1 MALLM
6 RTAGTFQRSCGMAMA
21 MLLYAQVLLAQ
32 DQSGS
37 GILIA
42 GSQPDFYFPSHFTDT
57 LPGPGLKEIF
67 RQLNQKT
74 GAYFLYADE
83 DVRDLRPASPDF
95 GNKTIEQILEELLK
109 GTGLSWRKIGNQ
121 TYAIMRQ
128 EIKEQKPQEILSKGR
143 VLNADGEPLPGASV
157 LVKGSSRGTVANQEG
172 YFELETARGE
182 RLLISSVGYQSLEW
196 PAERM
201 GEIRL
206 TLRSME
212 TEMEEVTL
220 TALGISREVR
230 STGYSISRVSG
241 RRFQPAK
248 DNNLG
253 ALLSGLVA
261 GVNSI
266 APHTGPGGS
275 SRVTIRGNS
284 SLSFDNQPLYVVN
297 GIPINNDNLG
307 SAGKFGGA
315 DFGDGIGSLNPD
327 DVEELHI
334 LKGGA
339 AAALYGQRGR
349 NGVIL
354 IETKNAAR
362 LQGVQVVVNSNTQFD
377 FIRDFTQFQR
387 EYGQGLQGNKPS
399 DAASALLSGLYAW
412 GAPLD
417 GSLTPVF
424 NGYMQPYAPAGGSN
438 LGHFYQTGIR
448 SQQTVSMSGSGE
460 QIQWRVSLGDLRS
473 QAVYPQSGYNRHT
486 YNLNLRYQISEKWSG
501 HSFLQYSKEQG
512 RNRPNLNDAPGNGN
526 FAILFLPPNV
536 DARWLKPGYD
546 VNGDEI
552 VFNDNAFHTNPWFAA
567 SRFRNNTSRDRILAM
582 SRIRY
587 QWKSWLYLQARLAHD
602 YFSFRA
608 SSITPTG
615 TAYKP
620 EGTVN
625 LERNFNYNETN
636 ADLLVGVDQAM
647 GKDFNLNF
655 TAGAN
660 LLRMRSTVMDIA
672 ADGLAFPFIYSPSGA
687 SNTDVNNLHP
697 RKDVHSLYASLLL
710 NWKKKL
716 YLQLTD
722 RQDWSSTLPAGRNGY
737 NYPSANIAW
746 SFARDLGLRFADQ
759 ARLRLA
765 YSRVGG
771 DAPLFATRLYYNTN
785 GTINGNP
792 IGDMDDQVP
801 NASLKPLQVSEWEW
815 GIDARFLDDR
825 LQLDLAWYRKKTLN
839 DIVAAT
845 TSVSSGFHSALLNV
859 GQIRNYGV
867 ELRIAAEWVRHK
879 NGNWNSIFNIAHNRN
894 KVIRLAQGQQT
905 MQLLNGESRTERAF
919 VQHVAGLPFGQVMV
933 FDEWKNEN
941 GRPILNN
948 GGLQAS
954 PRLMPAGSG
963 THPITGGWLNQVRWG
978 NWELECL
985 IDFKFGAVI
994 YSGTYASAVQR
1005 GLDKSTLSGRTS
1017 GILLEGVD
1025 EAGNTITLPVP
1036 AQQYYE
1042 SLYRISALHVLDAD
1056 FAKLRSLS
1064 LSWQV
1069 PDQWLEKWKA
1079 EASLALV
1086 GRNLFYLIR
1095 HTGHIDPE
1103 STYSNGNAQGL
1114 EYASLPATRSIG
1126 LHLQIRFK

>member
-1 MALLM
+1 M
-6 RTAGTFQRSCGMAMA
+6 RTAGTIQRSCVMAMA
-21 MLLYAQVLLAQ
+21 MILFSQVMMAQGRQ
-32 DQSGS
+32 FTENSYS
-37 GILIA
+37 
-42 GSQPDFYFPSHFTDT
+42 FTDSPGTVAPAIADT
-57 LPGPGLKEIF
+57 LSPPGLKELF
-67 RQLNQKT
+67 VLLHQKT
-74 GAYFLYADE
+74 GAYFLYSDE
-83 DVRDLRPASPDF
+83 DIRDLRPPAIDWS
-95 GNKTIEQILEELLK
+95 NKSIDQILQELLK
-109 GTGLSWRKIGNQ
+109 GTGLSWRKIGAQ
-121 TYAIMRQ
+121 TYAILRKDT
-128 EIKEQKPQEILSKGR
+128 KEPIEPPILSKGR
-143 VLNADGEPLPGASV
+143 IVNAEGEPLPGASV
-157 LVKGSSRGTVANQEG
+157 QVKGSSRGAIANQDG
-172 YFELETARGE
+172 YFELETLRGE
-182 RLLISSVGYQSLEW
+182 ILLISNVGYQSVEW
-196 PAERM
+196 PAERR
-201 GEIRL
+201 GEIKMELR
-206 TLRSME
+206 TLE

-220 TALGISREVR
+220 TALGISRELR
-230 STGYSISRVSG
+230 STGYSITRVSG
-241 RRFQPAK
+241 RRFQLAK

-307 SAGKFGGA
+307 NAGKFGGA

-327 DVEELHI
+327 DVEELHV

-354 IETKNAAR
+354 IETKNGTAA
-362 LQGVQVVVNSNTQFD
+362 QAIQVVVNSNTQFD
-377 FIRDFTQFQR
+377 FIRDFTRFQR
-387 EYGQGLQGNKPS
+387 EYGQGLQGNEPS
-399 DAASALLSGLYAW
+399 DAASALLSGLYSW

-424 NGYMQPYAPAGGSN
+424 NGYMHAYQASEGSN
-438 LGHFYQTGIR
+438 LQHFYQTGIR
-448 SQQTVSMSGSGE
+448 SQQTVAVSGATE
-460 QIQWRVSLGDLRS
+460 ELQWRVSLGDLRS
-473 QAVYPQSGYNRHT
+473 QSVYPSSGYNRHT
-486 YNLNLRYQISEKWSG
+486 YNLNLRYQLSDKWSG

-546 VNGDEI
+546 VNGNEI

-587 QWKSWLYLQARLAHD
+587 QWNDWLYVQGRIAHD
-602 YFSFRA
+602 YFGFRA

-625 LERNFNYNETN
+625 LERNFDYNETN
-636 ADLLVGVDQAM
+636 ADLLLGIDKELS
-647 GKDFNLNF
+647 KDFRLNF

-660 LLRMRSTVMDIA
+660 LLRMRSTVLDIA

-687 SNTDVNNLHP
+687 SNTNINNLNP
-697 RKDVHSLYASLLL
+697 RKNVHSLYGSLLL
-710 NWKKKL
+710 DWKKKL

-737 NYPSANIAW
+737 NYPSVNIAW
-746 SFARDLGLRFADQ
+746 SFAQDLGIRFADQ

-771 DAPLFATRLYYNTN
+771 DAPLFATRLYYNTS
-785 GTINGNP
+785 GSINGNP

-801 NASLKPLQVSEWEW
+801 NANLKPLQVSEWEW
-815 GIDARFLDDR
+815 GLDARFLDDR
-825 LQLDLAWYRKKTLN
+825 LQVDLAWYRKKTLN

-867 ELRIAAEWVRHK
+867 ELRIAAEWIRTK
-879 NGNWNSIFNIAHNRN
+879 NWHWNSAFNIAHNRN
-894 KVIRLAQGQQT
+894 KVIRLSTGQQS

-919 VQHVAGLPFGQVMV
+919 VQHVTGLPFGQLMV
-933 FDEWKNEN
+933 FDMWRNEK
-941 GRPILNN
+941 GQPILNN
-948 GGLQAS
+948 GGVQPLPILA
-954 PRLMPAGSG
+954 PAGTG
-963 THPITGGWLNQVRWG
+963 THPITGGWLNQLRWG
-978 NWELECL
+978 RWELECL
-985 IDFKFGAVI
+985 LDFKFGAFI
-994 YSGTYASAVQR
+994 YSGTYATAVQR
-1005 GLDKSTLSGRTS
+1005 GLDKSTLSGRTT
-1017 GILLEGVD
+1017 GVILEGVD
-1025 EAGNTITLPVP
+1025 EAGNPRTIQIP

-1042 SLYRISALHVLDAD
+1042 SLYRISAQHVLDAD

-1069 PDQWLEKWKA
+1069 QDKWLSKWKA
-1079 EASLALV
+1079 EASLSLV

-1103 STYSNGNAQGL
+1103 SSYSNGNAQGL
-1114 EYASLPATRSIG
+1114 EYASLPATRSVG

>member
-1 MALLM
+1 M
-6 RTAGTFQRSCGMAMA
+6 RTAGTIQRSCVMAMA
-21 MLLYAQVLLAQ
+21 MILFSQVMMAQGRQITENSYL
-32 DQSGS
+32 
-37 GILIA
+37 
-42 GSQPDFYFPSHFTDT
+42 FTYSPGTVAPAISDT
-57 LPGPGLKEIF
+57 LSPPGLKELF
-67 RQLNQKT
+67 GLLHQKT
-74 GAYFLYADE
+74 GAYFLYSDE
-83 DVRDLRPASPDF
+83 DIRDLRPPAIEWS
-95 GNKTIEQILEELLK
+95 NKSIDQILQELLK
-109 GTGLSWRKIGNQ
+109 GTGLSWRKIGSQ
-121 TYAIMRQ
+121 TYAILRKDTRDPI
-128 EIKEQKPQEILSKGR
+128 EPPILSKGR
-143 VLNADGEPLPGASV
+143 IVNAEGEPLPGASV
-157 LVKGSSRGTVANQEG
+157 QVKGSSRGTIANQEG
-172 YFELETARGE
+172 YFELETSRGE
-182 RLLISSVGYQSLEW
+182 ILLISNVGYQSVEW
-196 PAERM
+196 PAERR
-201 GEIRL
+201 GEIRMEL
-206 TLRSME
+206 RTLE

-220 TALGISREVR
+220 TALGISRELR
-230 STGYSISRVSG
+230 STGYSITRVSG
-241 RRFQPAK
+241 RRFQLAK

-307 SAGKFGGA
+307 NAGKFGGA

-327 DVEELHI
+327 DVEELHV

-354 IETKNAAR
+354 IETKNGATA
-362 LQGVQVVVNSNTQFD
+362 QPIQVVVNSNTQFD
-377 FIRDFTQFQR
+377 FIRDFTRFQR

-399 DAASALLSGLYAW
+399 DAASALLSGLYSW

-424 NGYMQPYAPAGGSN
+424 NGYMEAYKASEGSN
-438 LGHFYQTGIR
+438 LQHFYQTGIR
-448 SQQTVSMSGSGE
+448 SQQTVAVSGATE
-460 QIQWRVSLGDLRS
+460 ELQWRVSLGDLRS
-473 QAVYPQSGYNRHT
+473 QSVYPSSGYNRHT
-486 YNLNLRYQISEKWSG
+486 YNLNLRYQLSDKWSG

-546 VNGDEI
+546 VSGNEI

-582 SRIRY
+582 TRIRF
-587 QWKSWLYLQARLAHD
+587 QWNDWLYVQGRIAHD
-602 YFSFRA
+602 YFGFRA

-625 LERNFNYNETN
+625 LERNFDYNETN
-636 ADLLVGVDQAM
+636 ADLLLGIDKALN
-647 GKDFNLNF
+647 KDFRLNF

-660 LLRMRSTVMDIA
+660 LLRMRSTVLDIA

-687 SNTDVNNLHP
+687 SNTNINNLNP
-697 RKDVHSLYASLLL
+697 RKNVHSLYGSLLL
-710 NWKKKL
+710 DWKKKL

-737 NYPSANIAW
+737 NYPSVNIAW
-746 SFARDLGLRFADQ
+746 SFARDLGIRFADQ

-771 DAPLFATRLYYNTN
+771 DAPLFATRLYYNTS

-801 NASLKPLQVSEWEW
+801 NANLKPLQVSEWEW
-815 GIDARFLDDR
+815 GLDARFLDDR
-825 LQLDLAWYRKKTLN
+825 LQVDLAWYRKKTLN

-867 ELRIAAEWVRHK
+867 ELRIAAEWIRTK
-879 NGNWNSIFNIAHNRN
+879 NWHWNSAFNIAHNRN
-894 KVIRLAQGQQT
+894 KVIRLSTGQQS

-919 VQHVAGLPFGQVMV
+919 VQHVAGLPFGQLMV
-933 FDEWKNEN
+933 FDMWRNEK
-941 GRPILNN
+941 GQPILNN
-948 GGLQAS
+948 GGVQPLPILA
-954 PRLMPAGSG
+954 PAGTG

-978 NWELECL
+978 RWELECL
-985 IDFKFGAVI
+985 LDFKFGAVI
-994 YSGTYASAVQR
+994 YSGTYATAVQR
-1005 GLDKSTLSGRTS
+1005 GLDKSTLSGRTT
-1017 GILLEGVD
+1017 GVILEGVD
-1025 EAGNTITLPVP
+1025 EAGNPRTIQIP

-1042 SLYRISALHVLDAD
+1042 SLYRISAQHVLDAD

-1069 PDQWLEKWKA
+1069 PDKWLSKWKA
-1079 EASLALV
+1079 EASLSLV

-1103 STYSNGNAQGL
+1103 SSYSNGNAQGL